1 MLFKGTDNTGAF
13 AGKGVTSNFKAFLA
27 CDTPILDAFA
37 AFGRSSHVPEWIIN
51 QMERY
56 ICILYNPSE
65 NLTSESVKDL
75 RWALFA
81 HHGKEGRQ
89 LPPTLG
95 TLKPHIQRAFYV
107 ALVWNLSIKPYP
119 SIPQATDF
127 SWKRQD
133 GHLVP
138 VLCTNAPAPQALL
151 ELHRCSCRNS
161 CMTNRCGCRKNLLL
175 CTDACA
181 CLDDCENSKDHNED
195 TDDDEDLLYV

>member
-151 ELHRCSCRNS
+151 ELHRCSRRNS
-161 CMTNRCGCRKNLLL
+161 CMTNRCGCRKNKLFG
-175 CTDACA
+175 TDACA
-181 CLDDCENSKDHNED
+181 CLDGCENSEHHIED
-195 TDDDEDLLYV
+195 TDDIEELI